1 MSTTISALQSTTLTP
16 VAGKVSGRQD
26 GREKA
31 QTTTVAQEKV
41 SLNQTA
47 SSALTY
53 SKPRAEAATDIQAM
67 LDESNRKVDELMNL
81 IRPLVEQQ
89 GLSLAKVASG
99 EQKLTVDQAT
109 IDKAKADI
117 AEDGEFGVRKVSER
131 ILSFAKYAMGNDPAN
146 LDKIRDAVK
155 LGFDQAKEAL
165 GGALPEISQQT
176 YNTIMAEFDRW
187 EKDGIPEGSTV
198 SLSKPEPAAS
208 GTEPRKAA

>member
-146 LDKIRDAVK
+146 LDNIRDAVK

-176 YNTIMAEFDRW
+176 YDTIMAEFDRW

-198 SLSKPEPAAS
+198 SLSKPESAAS
-208 GTEPRKAA
+208 GTESRKAA